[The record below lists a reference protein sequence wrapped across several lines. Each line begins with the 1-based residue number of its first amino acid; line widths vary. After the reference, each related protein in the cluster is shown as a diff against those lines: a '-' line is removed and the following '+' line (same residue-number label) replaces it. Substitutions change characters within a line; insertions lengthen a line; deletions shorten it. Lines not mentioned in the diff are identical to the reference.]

1 MKKAQHL
8 QHNSL
13 QESKV
18 LISQPAG
25 LAMLHSGGDWKFPA
39 HLQLLNSKL
48 LQVASGKIKRLIIN
62 MPPQHGKSEFTSKY
76 FPVWYLA
83 THPKNKLIL
92 SSYETNFAISWGRKA
107 REVFDETVPDNYG
120 IQRNMR
126 VNVQGNWETEQGGY
140 MYCVGVGGGITGRG
154 ADMLIIDDPVKNN
167 EQAMSQVYRDKTVDW
182 FQSVASTRLSPNA
195 SVIIIMTRWHPDDL
209 AGHLIKHGQKGGEQW
224 EVLSLPAIAE
234 ANDPMGRDVGEA
246 LWKDRYDTDTLI
258 ERKKQV
264 GDFWF
269 TSMYQQK
276 PYVKGGRVFADANF
290 YDKEPD
296 GGVLGFSVDF
306 AYSTKSYSDYS
317 VIGIGKWFNKK
328 LYIID
333 WWRGQT
339 EASQFASV
347 LKNFQVKYDV
357 PIHCY
362 IGGTERGIVDFL
374 KREHNL
380 RIIEKP
386 ARGDKFT
393 RAQPVAAAWNDGRV
407 LLPTGKKFTNDMVQ
421 EICSFTGLN
430 DVHDDQVDT
439 ISALYDSL
447 NRNNK
452 PMWRIT

>member
-1 MKKAQHL
+1 
-8 QHNSL
+8 
-13 QESKV
+13 
-18 LISQPAG
+18 
-25 LAMLHSGGDWKFPA
+25 
-39 HLQLLNSKL
+39 
-48 LQVASGKIKRLIIN
+48 
-62 MPPQHGKSEFTSKY
+62 
-76 FPVWYLA
+76 
-83 THPKNKLIL
+83 
-92 SSYETNFAISWGRKA
+92 
-107 REVFDETVPDNYG
+107 
-120 IQRNMR
+120 MR

-182 FQSVASTRLSPNA
+182 FQSVASTRLSPNG

-209 AGHLIKHGQKGGEQW
+209 AGHLIKNAQKGGEQW

-234 ANDPMGRDVGEA
+234 TNDPMGREVGEA
-246 LWKDRYDTDTLI
+246 LWKDRYSADTLI

-276 PYVKGGRVFADANF
+276 PYVKGGRVFSDANF

-407 LLPTGKKFTNDMVQ
+407 LLPTGKKFTNEMVQ